1 MTIKERNSNFNI
13 GCFKT
18 AIFSDIYEGVSDEIN
33 IKKTKY
39 YKSKKTQIIN
49 LQKEKI
55 FKPLINKIKK
65 STLDISKNVFKIS
78 RPYTVDVVSLWL
90 NIKAQNT
97 DHPAHMHQ
105 NTFLSGVFFLENTK
119 LPLCFLRPQSLPILP
134 IVDEYN
140 EFNSNKLRHHG
151 FKDSIVLFPSY
162 LYHFIS
168 VNEDKK
174 SRLTL
179 AFDIILRG
187 DYGEIQS
194 DKTTVGQYKI

>member
-1 MTIKERNSNFNI
+1 MRISS
-13 GCFKT
+13 CFKT
-18 AIFSDIYEGVSDEIN
+18 PIFYDIYAGVSNEIN
-33 IKKTKY
+33 IKETKY
-39 YKSKKTQIIN
+39 YKSKKPQSIN

-55 FKPLINKIKK
+55 FKPLINKIKE
-65 STLDISKNVFKIS
+65 STLDISKNVFKITK
-78 RPYTVDVVSLWL
+78 PYSVDVVSLWL
-90 NIKAQNT
+90 NKRDPNT
-97 DHPAHMHQ
+97 DHTAHMHQ
-105 NTFLSGVFFLENTK
+105 NTFLSGVFFLENTN

>member
-1 MTIKERNSNFNI
+1 MRISS
-13 GCFKT
+13 CFKT
-18 AIFSDIYEGVSDEIN
+18 PIFYDIYAGVSNKIN
-33 IKKTKY
+33 IKETKY
-39 YKSKKTQIIN
+39 YKSKKPQIIG

-55 FKPLINKIKK
+55 FKPLINKIKE
-65 STLDISKNVFKIS
+65 STLDISKNVFKIT

-90 NIKAQNT
+90 NIKAPNA
-97 DHPAHMHQ
+97 DHTAHTHQ
-105 NTFLSGVFFLENTK
+105 NTFLSGVFFLEDTQ
-119 LPLCFLRPQSLPILP
+119 LPLCFLRPQPLPVLP

-187 DYGEIQS
+187 NYGEIQS